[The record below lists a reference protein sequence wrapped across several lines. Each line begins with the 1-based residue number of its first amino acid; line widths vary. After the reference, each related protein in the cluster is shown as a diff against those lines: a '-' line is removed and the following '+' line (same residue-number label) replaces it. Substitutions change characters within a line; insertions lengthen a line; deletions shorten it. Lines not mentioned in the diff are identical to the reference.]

1 MPEAPSAD
9 IANAP
14 LLAVRGLTW
23 ARPTSGAAVPVLT
36 GIDFSLDA
44 GELVD
49 ISGPSGGGK
58 TTLLLAL
65 ARLLPGAA
73 HESLALAGVSA
84 EHVVAGAWRTAVALL
99 PQKPV
104 LVPGDVR
111 DDLLV
116 PWALK
121 VRAGRPLP
129 DDRTLRAALDS
140 VGLDDVELTRPAPRL
155 SVGQAARVALLRVV
169 LTEPRVLLL
178 DEADAALDD
187 ESAAQVAS
195 VVRAFVGR
203 GGAAVRVRHLRADES
218 ADRRLRLA
226 DGRLSDVA
234 P

>member
-1 MPEAPSAD
+1 VAEIPAVVEGVS
-9 IANAP
+9 
-14 LLAVRGLTW
+14 LLAVRGLTF
-23 ARPTSGAAVPVLT
+23 ARPSTDGVTSVFAAL
-36 GIDFSLDA
+36 DFELAA
-44 GELVD
+44 GEMVD

-65 ARLLPGAA
+65 ARLLPGAT
-73 HESLALAGVSA
+73 HESLTLAGDSA
-84 EHVVAGAWRTAVALL
+84 DKVDAGTWRTAVALL

-116 PWALK
+116 PWTLK
-121 VRAGRPLP
+121 VRAGRPAP
-129 DDRTLRAALDS
+129 DARELRAALDS
-140 VGLDDVELTRPAPRL
+140 VGLEDVELTRPAPRL

-187 ESAAQVAS
+187 ESAAQVSS

-226 DGRLSDVA
+226 DGHLTEVSR
-234 P
+234 